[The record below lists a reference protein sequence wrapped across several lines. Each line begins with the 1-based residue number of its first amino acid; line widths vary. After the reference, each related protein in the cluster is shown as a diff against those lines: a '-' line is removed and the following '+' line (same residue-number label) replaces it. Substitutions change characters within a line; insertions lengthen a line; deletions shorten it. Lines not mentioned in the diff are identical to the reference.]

1 MLPPETVHV
10 MVAGPTQSA
19 LVPGGEPGPEYVKVY
34 VRKVSDVLQPVPVT
48 LTLVPV
54 GPKLGVSV
62 NIGFVT
68 VNGTEIDPCTT
79 EPPEIVTVCGP
90 KVAVVSTTY
99 VPERTPSEPM
109 AHVTALKVGDGVPT
123 TAAEQSGVLAEY
135 PEPEIVPE
143 PPRLLLFG
151 VNAKLDSTMKFVIA
165 LPGLTFPTAFTG

>member
-1 MLPPETVHV
+1 VSAVVKPDPVTVTILPV
-10 MVAGPTQSA
+10 
-19 LVPGGEPGPEYVKVY
+19 VPEPGDNVT
-34 VRKVSDVLQPVPVT
+34 VRNT
-48 LTLVPV
+48 
-54 GPKLGVSV
+54 
-62 NIGFVT
+62 T

-143 PPRLLLFG
+143 PPGGPLFG
-151 VNAKLDSTMKFVIA
+151 VNAKLDSTMNVVA
-165 LPGLTFPTAFTG
+165 DESPELPVAAMV